1 MKNLFWIIIFSFL
14 IGCKSNSIINSNNE
28 ILILNNENY
37 KSVAFQ
43 ANYAKRFFEKDTTK
57 IIFFDIDLN
66 TVEFLNKNIKREF
79 CLAQYNWSKDQW
91 NLIIETVKE
100 QNNKDLLDQYD
111 YFNKNSLND
120 CVKIENELDYY
131 DRQFIG
137 INSPSNKKVIFIQL
151 FDLRKESANFKKNLE
166 TDFII
171 GYHGFFESSKYK
183 TLQFLVDE
191 KRFTYSGYENSP
203 KNQKI
208 IKFEIKDEYGI
219 LPGVSIS
226 SNDSTFVVTNFD
238 GLANLIIEDKT
249 ERVELSYMGKPTFVK
264 IIPNCDFIKVDL
276 SKRKAFYYKDNKFIK
291 SKKLIFE

>member
-14 IGCKSNSIINSNNE
+14 IGCKSNSIINSNDE
-28 ILILNNENY
+28 ILILNNENH

-43 ANYAKRFFEKDTTK
+43 SNYAKRFFEKDTTK

-100 QNNKDLLDQYD
+100 QNNKDLLDEYD
-111 YFNKNSLND
+111 FFNENSLND
-120 CVKIENELDYY
+120 CVNIENELDYY

-151 FDLRKESANFKKNLE
+151 FDLRNESENFKKNIE

-171 GYHGFFESSKYK
+171 GHHGFFESYKYK

-191 KRFTYSGYENSP
+191 KRFIYSGFENSP

-208 IKFEIKDEYGI
+208 IKFKINDKNESF
-219 LPGVSIS
+219 PGVSIIA
-226 SNDSTFVVTNFD
+226 NDSTFVRTNLD
-238 GLANLIIEDKT
+238 GKANLIVDDSIEK
-249 ERVELSYMGKPTFVK
+249 VILSYMGKPTFIK
-264 IIPNCDFIKVDL
+264 IIKNCDSIKVDI
-276 SKRKAFYYKDNKFIK
+276 SKGKAFYYKDNKFIK